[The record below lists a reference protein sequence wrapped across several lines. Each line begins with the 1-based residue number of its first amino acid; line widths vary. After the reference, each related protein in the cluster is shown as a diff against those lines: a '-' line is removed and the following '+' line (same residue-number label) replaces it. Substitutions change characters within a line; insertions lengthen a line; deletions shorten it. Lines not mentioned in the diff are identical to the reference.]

1 MAKKKARKRQSSSGK
16 AANTQRVTMI
26 SRHAKRTRKK
36 GEAWTK
42 AIQRASRELKKSGKL

>member
-1 MAKKKARKRQSSSGK
+1 MAKQKTSKRKSTSGK
-16 AANTQRVTMI
+16 SANTQRVTMI

-42 AIQRASRELKKSGKL
+42 AIQRASRELKKEGKL